1 MANEYINKV
10 TFGERTLID
19 LTGDTVG
26 AADVLSGKTAHG
38 ADGAPLVGAMPN
50 VGGAGGTI
58 STVGGEYSIA
68 AGYHDGTGK
77 VAIDATEQAKLVPA
91 NVRENVTVLGVTG
104 TMSDTEG
111 VVPEVAS
118 VTPTVAAQTRT
129 PSAGYNYISQVNVA
143 AIPYVETDNAA
154 GGKTVTIAGV

>member
-1 MANEYINKV
+1 M
-10 TFGERTLID
+10 
-19 LTGDTVG
+19 
-26 AADVLSGKTAHG
+26 
-38 ADGAPLVGAMPN
+38 
-50 VGGAGGTI
+50 
-58 STVGGEYSIA
+58 
-68 AGYHDGTGK
+68 
-77 VAIDATEQAKLVPA
+77 AIDATEQAKLVPA